1 MFQLRTLIGILLAQ
15 VFCFSFA
22 SAGDAT
28 VAAASS
34 LRPTLDRLVEAFEQ
48 SHPGDHVILVYGSS
62 GRLTTQILHGA
73 PFDVFMAANTEF
85 PEQIALTQTETS
97 SPRLYAAG
105 QLVMWS
111 ANRDVRE
118 IGWQGLLKPEVR
130 RIAIAQ
136 PDVAPYGQRAK
147 EALMHH
153 GIWDQVQD
161 KLVFGE
167 SVSQTA
173 RMALSGA
180 ADVALVAASLVRQDA
195 MRQQP
200 YMLIDAT
207 SHLPL
212 NQAMVVTVRGQSNPV
227 ASAFAE
233 FVMSS
238 QAQSILSD
246 AGFLP
251 AEEAGQKKQAGL
263 AE

>member
-1 MFQLRTLIGILLAQ
+1 MCQLRTLIGILLAQ

-85 PEQIALTQTETS
+85 PEQIAESQPETS
-97 SPRLYAAG
+97 VPRLYAAG

-111 ANRDVRE
+111 ASRDARE
-118 IGWQGLLKPEVR
+118 IGWQGLLKPDVR

-136 PDVAPYGQRAK
+136 PDVAPYGQRAR
-147 EALMHH
+147 EALIHY

-161 KLVFGE
+161 KLVYGE

-180 ADVALVAASLVRQDA
+180 ADVALLAASLANQEA
-195 MRQQP
+195 MQQQP
-200 YMLIDAT
+200 YMRVDAT

-212 NQAMVVTVRGQSNPV
+212 NQSMVVTARGQSNPV
-227 ASAFAE
+227 AAAFSQ

-238 QAQSILSD
+238 QAQSILSS
-246 AGFLP
+246 AGFLSARQAGQQTP
-251 AEEAGQKKQAGL
+251 AEL